1 MSQQVL
7 EVITLASSAKNFI
20 GDQMSYM
27 QNNGNYQFHLI
38 CSPSNDIEQYA
49 LSQGVKYK
57 GVEIERM
64 PSFVKD
70 FKAFLQIRRYIKDN
84 QISIIIAHSFP
95 KAFLLSVLAARTS
108 MIRPFIIEVSHG
120 AVYETLPF
128 FKKHILLFEERIIS
142 SFTAK
147 VICVSPSVIK
157 SRLYYRLN
165 KKDKLCLLSKGT
177 SNGVDTIHKF
187 NPSLV
192 SVEVVEQI
200 KKELNLSENDF
211 VIGFCG
217 RLVRDKGIVELL
229 DGFQE
234 IKKRHPDK
242 SIKLLI
248 IGNPEQRD
256 ALPQHTL
263 DTINS
268 SSDIIFT
275 GRVPYDIIQNY
286 YLPMDVFV
294 LPSYREGFP
303 TVVLE
308 ASAMERPVITTRKTG
323 CIDSIIE
330 NETGVFVDIE
340 GSSIADGI
348 EMFFDKEYAERI
360 GKNGRKWVVENF
372 EHEIVREAM
381 LNLLN
386 ELTQKQ

>member
-1 MSQQVL
+1 MKKIL
-7 EVITLASSAKNFI
+7 AVITLESSAENFI
-20 GDQMSYM
+20 SDQLAYFQ
-27 QNNGNYQFHLI
+27 QNGEYECHLI
-38 CSPSNDIEQYA
+38 CSPHPNLENFAKTSGICSYA
-49 LSQGVKYK
+49 VQ
-57 GVEIERM
+57 IERTLS
-64 PSFVKD
+64 PIKD
-70 FKAFLQIRRYIKDN
+70 IKAFFAILKYMRKNGFDIL
-84 QISIIIAHSFP
+84 IAHSFP
-95 KAFLLSVLAARTS
+95 KACLLSMTAGKIAAIPHRIELA
-108 MIRPFIIEVSHG
+108 HG
-120 AVYETLPF
+120 ALQESLKGIM
-128 FKKHILLFEERIIS
+128 KKFVIIS
-142 SFTAK
+142 ERHN
-147 VICVSPSVIK
+147 
-157 SRLYYRLN
+157 SRLSEVVVSVSQSVALRRQSDHI
-165 KKDKLCLLSKGT
+165 DKPSKQRLLSKGT

-192 SVEVVEQI
+192 SEEVVGQI
-200 KKELNLSENDF
+200 RKELDLSENDF

-268 SSDIIFT
+268 SPDIIFT

-323 CIDSIIE
+323 CIDSIVE
-330 NETGVFVDIE
+330 NETGIFVDIE
-340 GSSIADGI
+340 GTSIADAV
-348 EMFFDKEYAERI
+348 EKFFDKEYAEKLGR
-360 GKNGRKWVVENF
+360 NGRKWIVENF

>member
-1 MSQQVL
+1 MDKRVL

-27 QNNGNYQFHLI
+27 QDNGNYQFHLI
-38 CSPSNDIEQYA
+38 CSPANDIEHYA
-49 LSQGVKYK
+49 ISQGIKYK
-57 GVEIERM
+57 GVVIERM

-70 FKAFLQIRRYIKDN
+70 IKAFSQIRRYIKEN
-84 QISIIIAHSFP
+84 HINIIIAHSFP

-108 MIRPFIIEVSHG
+108 MTRPYIIEISHG

-128 FKKHILLFEERIIS
+128 IKKYLFLFEERIVS
-142 SFTAK
+142 HFASK

-157 SRLYYRLN
+157 SRLHYKLN
-165 KKDKLCLLSKGT
+165 KKEKLCLLSKGT
-177 SNGVDTIHKF
+177 SNGVDAINKF
-187 NPSLV
+187 NPDIVPEGTMERL
-192 SVEVVEQI
+192 
-200 KKELNLSENDF
+200 KKELGISENDF

-229 DGFQE
+229 DGFE
-234 IKKRHPDK
+234 ELKKRHPEK
-242 SIKLLI
+242 PIKLLI

-263 DTINS
+263 DVISNS
-268 SSDIIFT
+268 PDIIFT
-275 GRVPYDIIQNY
+275 GRVDYDIIQNY
-286 YLPMDVFV
+286 YLPMDVFI

-323 CIDSIIE
+323 CIDSIVE

-340 GSSIADGI
+340 GTSIADGI
-348 EMFFDKEYAERI
+348 EKFFDKNNAERM
-360 GKNGRKWVVENF
+360 GKNGRKWIVDNF
-372 EHEIVREAM
+372 EHTVVREAM

-386 ELTQKQ
+386 EVTQKQ